1 MLMQMPT
8 NGRNILLGARAHS
21 SPSRSH
27 KKGTCTYTKIS
38 SLSTPCRLR
47 HLPAVL
53 SCVSFVVTNYVLSY
67 WIEVKNKSTLLHFL
81 TIEHTC
87 LDDFPLAEACWS
99 WGRCGATANAAPWLL
114 GSFFVRKAEKR
125 PLAGKM
131 GFKREIRLI

>member
-1 MLMQMPT
+1 MQMPT

-81 TIEHTC
+81 TIEHIC

-99 WGRCGATANAAPWLL
+99 WGDVGLQPMPLL
-114 GSFFVRKAEKR
+114 GSLAPFSSGKRRKGHSLEKWDLR
-125 PLAGKM
+125 G
-131 GFKREIRLI
+131 EIRLI